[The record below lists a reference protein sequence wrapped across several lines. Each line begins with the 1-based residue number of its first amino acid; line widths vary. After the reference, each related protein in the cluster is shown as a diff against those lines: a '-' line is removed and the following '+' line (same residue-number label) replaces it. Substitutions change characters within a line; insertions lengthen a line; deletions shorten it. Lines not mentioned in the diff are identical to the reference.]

1 MAQYKEKYKQV
12 VINSIKHPSYY
23 LFGDVVV
30 LNLNACFV
38 KRNNFIKFLLIVKEA
53 LELSNKVNLCN
64 LASLC
69 YKLNIPYESEDC
81 IEFVRDIVNKLKG
94 EYPDIQFV
102 QNGINNCGEI
112 DLQPFY
118 NLIRLDTQ
126 HNYIFINYVLLECL
140 KTLGY
145 VNCQIW
151 EILELTKDFNHIIP
165 WDLLRTLPISTPNT
179 QQQYQ
184 KILEI
189 LGCSQVMSPMM
200 N

>member
-69 YKLNIPYESEDC
+69 YKLNISYESFENQ
-81 IEFVRDIVNKLKG
+81 VLRATKL
-94 EYPDIQFV
+94 
-102 QNGINNCGEI
+102 
-112 DLQPFY
+112 L
-118 NLIRLDTQ
+118 LI
-126 HNYIFINYVLLECL
+126 L
-140 KTLGY
+140 KSR
-145 VNCQIW
+145 
-151 EILELTKDFNHIIP
+151 K
-165 WDLLRTLPISTPNT
+165 
-179 QQQYQ
+179 
-184 KILEI
+184 K
-189 LGCSQVMSPMM
+189 
-200 N
+200 